1 MSVTTETDLA
11 QRVLELVATGIE
23 AEVTVERQAL
33 SLTRFAGS
41 FIHQNVA
48 DETTAVRLRLHA
60 DGRTATSST
69 TVLDGLDDL
78 VRRTVA
84 SMRLAPADPTW
95 PGLAPAAPLTF
106 TGNADDETAAA
117 SPDDRAARVR
127 AFVGQAEGLDTAG
140 YCRTTATR
148 VVYAN
153 SAGQHVS
160 AARTSAAMDGIA
172 RTATSDGLARLAA
185 ARIADIDGAVLGAR
199 AAAKARAGAD
209 PVELP
214 PGRYEVV
221 LEAPAVADVLLML
234 AAYGFNAKMLLD
246 RQSFLQ
252 LGEPQFD
259 PSVILVEDPTQPD
272 VSTIPFD
279 AEGTP
284 RRRVV
289 LVDRG
294 LSAAVVHDRR
304 TAARAGDGTESTGHA
319 IPGGA
324 SFGAIPST
332 LRLLPAPGPGRTPDQ
347 ASGQAAGQASGQAPA
362 SAPTEVDGPA
372 TDSSVAAL
380 VAGVER
386 GLLVTDNY
394 YTRVL
399 DPRTLVVT
407 GLTRNG
413 VWLIEDGVITTPVR
427 NFRFTQSYPQA
438 LEPGAVLGIGSHAVE
453 LPGPW
458 SESGLVAPALRLAS
472 WNYTGGA
479 SG

>member
-1 MSVTTETDLA
+1 MSLAESDLA
-11 QRVLELVATGIE
+11 QRVLALVPGGIE
-23 AEVTVERQAL
+23 AEVSVERSELA
-33 SLTRFAGS
+33 LTRFAGS
-41 FIHQNVA
+41 YIHQNVA
-48 DETTAVRLRLHA
+48 DEVTGVRLRLHA
-60 DGRTATSST
+60 DGRTASTST
-69 TVLDGLDDL
+69 TALDGIEEV

-84 SMRLAPADPTW
+84 SMRVAPADPGW
-95 PGLAPAAPLTF
+95 PGLAPPAPLAF
-106 TGNADDETAAA
+106 AGNADEETLGA

-127 AFVGQAEGLDTAG
+127 AFVAQAEGLETAG
-140 YCRTTATR
+140 YCRTTAAR

-153 SAGQHVS
+153 SAGQHLA
-160 AARTSAAMDGIA
+160 AARTGAAMDGIA
-172 RTATSDGLARLAA
+172 RTASSDGLARLAG
-185 ARIADIDGAVLGAR
+185 ARLGDIDGAVLGAR

-221 LEAPAVADVLLML
+221 LESGAVADVLQML
-234 AAYGFNAKMLLD
+234 AMYGFNAKMVLD

-252 LGEPQFD
+252 IGEAQFD
-259 PSVILVEDPTQPD
+259 PSVTLIEDPGQPD
-272 VSTIPFD
+272 ASAMPFD

-284 RRRVV
+284 RQRVV

-294 LSAAVVHDRR
+294 VSAAVVHDRR
-304 TAARAGDGTESTGHA
+304 TAQRAGNGAVSTGHA
-319 IPGGA
+319 IAGGG
-324 SFGAIPST
+324 SFGAMPSSM
-332 LRLLPAPGPGRTPDQ
+332 RLLPGEGAAPV
-347 ASGQAAGQASGQAPA
+347 
-362 SAPTEVDGPA
+362 EVDGPA
-372 TDSSVAAL
+372 SDSAVLAL

-386 GLLVTDNY
+386 GLLVTDNH

-413 VWLIEDGVITTPVR
+413 VWLIENGEITTPVR

-438 LEPGAVLGIGSHAVE
+438 LGPGAVLGIGSHAVE
-453 LPGPW
+453 MPGPW
-458 SESGLVAPALRLAS
+458 AETGFVAPALRLAS